1 MVVLDNAIIKDKPI
15 VWVMGPPGSGKGAQC
30 ERLYV
35 QFNFA
40 HISSGELIRKKV
52 SEDPVKYRE
61 AFKLMSE
68 GVPVPNEVVTEILAE
83 GMMSAIE
90 KERCN
95 GFLIDGFPLD
105 EAQAAVFEEFIGQPA
120 IIIFL
125 GQINDIKLSERLK
138 ARSNFDDSK
147 DSIDK
152 RLATFAE
159 KTKPIM
165 NKYKKQ
171 LNNLNGD
178 KSVEEVNADIKTIF
192 AEFGI
197 KECPKDNLLS

>member
-1 MVVLDNAIIKDKPI
+1 MVVLDNAITKDKPI

-35 QFNFA
+35 QYNFA

-52 SEDPVKYRE
+52 AEDPVNYRE

-68 GVPVPNEVVTEILAE
+68 GVPVPNEIVTSILAE
-83 GMMSAIE
+83 GMKNAIE
-90 KERCN
+90 KEHCN

-105 EAQAAVFEEFIGQPA
+105 EAQAAVFEEFIGQPT

-125 GQINDIKLSERLK
+125 GQINDIVLSERLK

-147 DSIDK
+147 DSIEK
-152 RLATFAE
+152 RLNTFAE

-178 KSVEEVNADIKTIF
+178 KSIEEVNADIKTIF
-192 AEFGI
+192 ADLGI
-197 KECPKDNLLS
+197 KECPKEHL

>member
-1 MVVLDNAIIKDKPI
+1 MALLDNAIIKDKPI
-15 VWVMGPPGSGKGAQC
+15 IWVMGPPGSGKGAQC
-30 ERLYV
+30 EWLYA
-35 QFNFA
+35 QYNFA

-52 SEDPVKYRE
+52 ADDPVSYRE

-68 GVPVPNEVVTEILAE
+68 GVPVPNEIATAILAE
-83 GMMSAIE
+83 GMKTAIE
-90 KERCN
+90 KEQCN

-105 EAQAAVFEEFIGQPA
+105 EAQAAVFEEFIGQPS

-125 GQINDIKLSERLK
+125 GQINDIKLSERLR

-197 KECPKDNLLS
+197 KECPKDNQLS